1 MAKIIAGSTGKQL
14 ISLISKDLEIA
25 EIGISIEKFPDHE
38 LRVELA
44 NAVNDDIII
53 VQSTSKP
60 TNDNLMELLLIVDAV
75 KRAGAKKIIAVVPYF
90 GYSRQNRQTHPYG
103 TISAQLVA
111 NIIEASG
118 IDHLFTIDLHAL
130 NIQSYFKN
138 SITNIETTDIF
149 ANLLKEKNNIVIASP
164 DAGGS
169 ERVLNLSHAL
179 GVNFVT
185 INKTRKNDTCEMGNI
200 TGNVQGLHCI
210 LLDDIVDTGTTLCL
224 AAEILM
230 QNGALSV
237 EAIATHAVLSG
248 NAEEKIMNSVIKQI
262 TIANSIEHLQL
273 EAKFKTVDVAPLIA
287 ENLKKILS
295 NLE

>member
-14 ISLISKDLEIA
+14 VSLISKDLEIA

-44 NAVNDDIII
+44 NAVNDDVII

-90 GYSRQNRQTHPYG
+90 GYSRQNRQTHSYG

-149 ANLLKEKNNIVIASP
+149 ASILKDRYDSNIAIVAPDTGGLARARKLSEKLCVNLI
-164 DAGGS
+164 
-169 ERVLNLSHAL
+169 
-179 GVNFVT
+179 T
-185 INKTRKNDTCEMGNI
+185 IDKTRNSNGACEMGRI
-200 TGNVQGLHCI
+200 TGNVMGTNCI
-210 LLDDIVDTGTTLCL
+210 LLDDIIDTGTTLCKS
-224 AAEILM
+224 AEILM
-230 QNGALSV
+230 QNGACTV
-237 EAIATHAVLSG
+237 EAMATHAVLSG
-248 NAEEKIMNSVIKQI
+248 NAEDKMNQSLIHKITV
-262 TIANSIEHLQL
+262 TNSIPQHKLGT
-273 EAKFKTVDVAPLIA
+273 KFETVDIAPLIA
-287 ENLKKILS
+287 KHLAL
-295 NLE
+295 

>member
-169 ERVLNLSHAL
+169 KRVRNLSHAL

-262 TIANSIEHLQL
+262 TIANSIEHLRL

-287 ENLKKILS
+287 KHLAQFI
-295 NLE
+295 